1 MAKLDKQIGQD
12 AVAASRIGQD
22 RVQAMDAAVA
32 RLSARAVPPPLVSPE
47 IIPAPARGYVEI
59 QRPTEVLM
67 TPSGPRVHN
76 ATADGFHPVRV
87 EDALGGMDREARK
100 SGTAKPDL
108 FTGLQRDTA
117 RAYATLH
124 ERVQSAGVRCSSV
137 EALGGGGSGGGSFI
151 DAVIADHARL
161 ARMQAAIGDGLVL
174 IPRNAQ
180 AHADR
185 PRSAIRVA
193 DLVDQVCLAGRS
205 LSAVLQAHGWGR
217 QTPQLRTLRLALC
230 GALDRMQRAS
240 S

>member
-1 MAKLDKQIGQD
+1 MRVTKQG
-12 AVAASRIGQD
+12 SSHR
-22 RVQAMDAAVA
+22 
-32 RLSARAVPPPLVSPE
+32 SVPPPLVSPN
-47 IIPAPARGYVEI
+47 IIAAPARGQVD
-59 QRPTEVLM
+59 VLRLSDVVL
-67 TPSGPRVHN
+67 TPSGPRVRT
-76 ATADGFHPVRV
+76 ATTDGFHPVRV

-100 SGTAKPDL
+100 SGAAKPDL

-124 ERVQSAGVRCSSV
+124 ERVQSAGVRCSSI
-137 EALGGGGSGGGSFI
+137 EALGAGGSGAGSFI
-151 DAVIADHARL
+151 DAVMADSARL
-161 ARMQAAIGDGLVL
+161 ARMQAAIGEGVVL

-185 PRSAIRVA
+185 PRSAIRVV

-205 LSAVLQAHGWGR
+205 LSAVLDRHGWGR
-217 QTPQLRTLRLALC
+217 QTPHLRTLRRALC

>member
-1 MAKLDKQIGQD
+1 MTKQDK
-12 AVAASRIGQD
+12 RIGQE
-22 RVQAMDAAVA
+22 RVQMMDAAVA
-32 RLSARAVPPPLVSPE
+32 RLSARSVPPPLVSPE

-59 QRPTEVLM
+59 LRPTEVVM
-67 TPSGPRVHN
+67 TPSGPRVRS
-76 ATADGFHPVRV
+76 ASLDGFHPVRV
-87 EDALGGMDREARK
+87 EDALDGMDREARK
-100 SGTAKPDL
+100 ASASKAGAPKADM

-137 EALGGGGSGGGSFI
+137 EALGAGGSGGGSFI
-151 DAVIADHARL
+151 DAVIADSARL
-161 ARMQAAIGDGLVL
+161 SRMQAAIGTGLVL

-217 QTPQLRTLRLALC
+217 QTPQLRTLRLAFC

>member
-1 MAKLDKQIGQD
+1 MTKQDK
-12 AVAASRIGQD
+12 RIGQE
-22 RVQAMDAAVA
+22 RVQMMDAAVA

-47 IIPAPARGYVEI
+47 IVAAPARGQVD
-59 QRPTEVLM
+59 VLRLSDVVL
-67 TPSGPRVHN
+67 TPSGPRVRS
-76 ATADGFHPVRV
+76 ASVDGFHPVRV
-87 EDALGGMDREARK
+87 EDALGGMDRAARK
-100 SGTAKPDL
+100 GGQAKPDL
-108 FTGLQRDTA
+108 FTTMQRDTA

-137 EALGGGGSGGGSFI
+137 EALGAGGSGGGSFI
-151 DAVIADHARL
+151 DAVMADSARL
-161 ARMQAAIGDGLVL
+161 SRMQAAIGNGLVL

-193 DLVDQVCLAGRS
+193 DLVDQVCLGDRS
-205 LSAVLQAHGWGR
+205 LSAVLHAHGWGR

>member
-12 AVAASRIGQD
+12 AVGVGRIGQD
-22 RVQAMDAAVA
+22 RLQGMDAAVA

-59 QRPTEVLM
+59 QRPTEVVM
-67 TPSGPRVHN
+67 TPSGPRVR
-76 ATADGFHPVRV
+76 AASVDGFHPVRV

-100 SGTAKPDL
+100 SGSAKPDL

-137 EALGGGGSGGGSFI
+137 EALGGGGGGSFI
-151 DAVIADHARL
+151 DAVIADHESLRRL
-161 ARMQAAIGDGLVL
+161 QAAIGDGLVL

-185 PRSAIRVA
+185 PRSAIRVI
-193 DLVDQVCLAGRS
+193 DLVNQVCIGGMS
-205 LSAVLQAHGWGR
+205 LSAVLERCGWGR
-217 QTPQLRTLRLALC
+217 WSGNRAKLRVALC
-230 GALDRMQRAS
+230 AALDRMQRVTG
-240 S
+240 